1 LGMLTGWK
9 RLGGKRNEM
18 PKASRCG
25 SIQASSYWTTL
36 SQEVARVVER
46 EQRQA
51 KDHRPDNAPPTSSL
65 TSYWN
70 DRWEHRTDCMGLGVI
85 GIVLREGITI
95 LPVRRCGFGFSPLLK
110 FTSPPCF
117 RTGTLTSA
125 SRCRESVEGS
135 KRPSAEIPHDHRF
148 TLQATVATR
157 PIRQCLLTITA
168 SPPAPPLL
176 PAIRHRW
183 SKLGLV
189 VKSLDAKARVELNGI
204 VNCLAWARKRLEVE
218 QRDRVSCISYG

>member
-1 LGMLTGWK
+1 
-9 RLGGKRNEM
+9 M

-95 LPVRRCGFGFSPLLK
+95 PQVHL
-110 FTSPPCF
+110 
-117 RTGTLTSA
+117 SA
-125 SRCRESVEGS
+125 MLQNWNADFCKQMSR
-135 KRPSAEIPHDHRF
+135 
-148 TLQATVATR
+148 
-157 PIRQCLLTITA
+157 IR
-168 SPPAPPLL
+168 
-176 PAIRHRW
+176 
-183 SKLGLV
+183 
-189 VKSLDAKARVELNGI
+189 
-204 VNCLAWARKRLEVE
+204 
-218 QRDRVSCISYG
+218 